1 MWKKKLSNKANGL
14 KIHFNF
20 NFYQFIFFIDIF
32 ISLIN
37 RKINILFFFFFWKNL
52 IEKILKNFFITKL
65 KMNWMINLSL
75 LKFCYYY
82 YNNNK
87 IWNLLRIRFFFFWF
101 QSYIIEF
108 QNIIELSIWKFQTI
122 TKFNN
127 NFNK

>member
-32 ISLIN
+32 ILLIN

-108 QNIIELSIWKFQTI
+108 QNIIEFSIWKFQRI

>member
-1 MWKKKLSNKANGL
+1 MWKKKLYNKANRL

-32 ISLIN
+32 ILLIN

-87 IWNLLRIRFFFFWF
+87 IWNLLWIRFFFFWF